1 MKKKY
6 TWIAVISAILAIAS
20 AIAAIAVY
28 LKMKNRKCKPQ
39 QAAADADF
47 DDYDI
52 DFLLDSDDEADAVPE
67 LNLEDIAEYADEAE
81 EEENA
86 PAEETTEE

>member
-6 TWIAVISAILAIAS
+6 TWIAVISAIIAIAS

-28 LKMKNRKCKPQ
+28 LKMKDKKCKA
-39 QAAADADF
+39 QAAATDTDF

-67 LNLEDIAEYADEAE
+67 LDLEDIAEFADDPE
-81 EEENA
+81 EET